1 MGEIAEIPSPGVPLA
16 FGQIGAP
23 AAVLVPDAFG
33 RLPWLEPYA
42 AALADRARLRV
53 LVPDLYQGVA
63 TDDAEEAERLLSSY
77 SLESSLG
84 EVLAAVVEARAQG
97 SARVGLV
104 GFGTGGRIA
113 LLAAQDGAADAV
125 VAYDAT
131 LDTDEHAVL
140 PAPVLLQLAEIAE
153 WLPGADPE
161 GFVDRLRDHG
171 TPVTRHDYVGARP
184 GFANATAGDAFDART
199 AALAFAR
206 TAVFLD
212 DRLHD

>member
-1 MGEIAEIPSPGVPLA
+1 MGEISEIPSPGEPLA
-16 FGQIGAP
+16 FGLPGAP
-23 AAVLVPDAFG
+23 GVVLVPDAYG

-42 AALADRARLRV
+42 RALADQVRLRV

-63 TDDAEEAERLLSSY
+63 TMDPDEAERLLAEF
-77 SLESSLG
+77 SLESALG
-84 EVLAAVVEARAQG
+84 EVLAAADVARAE
-97 SARVGLV
+97 SAERIGVV

-113 LLAAQDGAADAV
+113 LLAAQAGAADAV

-131 LDTDEHAVL
+131 LDVDEHTII
-140 PAPVLLQLAEIAE
+140 PAPVLLQLAEVAE

-171 TPVTRHDYVGARP
+171 TPVARHDYVSARP
-184 GFANATAGDAFDART
+184 GFANATAGDAFDANA

-206 TAVFLD
+206 TAVFLEE
-212 DRLHD
+212 RLHD

>member
-1 MGEIAEIPSPGVPLA
+1 MGEIADIPSPGVPTRYGTA
-16 FGQIGAP
+16 GEP
-23 AAVLVPDAFG
+23 AAILVPDAYG
-33 RLPWLEPYA
+33 RLPWLEPFA
-42 AALADRARLRV
+42 IALAERAGLRV
-53 LVPDLYQGVA
+53 LVLDLYRGSA
-63 TDDAEEAERLLSSY
+63 TTDAAEAERLLAEFGT
-77 SLESSLG
+77 ESSLA
-84 EVLAAVVEARAQG
+84 EVLDAVDAARDEGAVRIA
-97 SARVGLV
+97 LV

-131 LDTDEHAVL
+131 LDADEHALL
-140 PAPVLLQLAEIAE
+140 PAPVLLQLAEVAE

-206 TAVFLD
+206 TAVFLE

>member
-16 FGQIGAP
+16 FGVAGEP
-23 AAVLVPDAFG
+23 AAVLVPDAYG

-42 AALADRARLRV
+42 IALADRAGLRV

-63 TDDAEEAERLLSSY
+63 TDDAEEAERLLAEF
-77 SLESSLG
+77 SLESALG
-84 EVLAAVVEARAQG
+84 EVHAAVADARAEG
-97 SARVGLV
+97 SARIGLV

-131 LDTDEHAVL
+131 LDAGEHAVL
-140 PAPVLLQLAEIAE
+140 PAPVLLQLAEGATWE
-153 WLPGADPE
+153 PGADPE
-161 GFVDRLRDHG
+161 AFVDRLRDHG
-171 TPVTRHDYVGARP
+171 TPVARHDYAGARP
-184 GFANATAGDAFDART
+184 GFANATAGDAFDARL

-206 TAVFLD
+206 TAVFLEE
-212 DRLHD
+212 RLHD